1 MLKVRGLKVNYGV
14 IEAVRGIDFEVKNG
28 EIVTLIGANGAGKTS
43 TLNSIM
49 GLVPKSGG
57 EVHFFEEDITNLS
70 TDKIV
75 QRGLTLVPEGR
86 RVFINL
92 TVEENLR
99 LGAFHNEEEFP
110 KLLEFV
116 YTLFPRLKEKRHQFG
131 GNLSGGE
138 QQMLAI
144 GRALMG
150 GPKMILL
157 DEPSMGLAPIIVKE
171 LFNTLKRLNRE
182 EGITFLLV
190 EQNAGAALKLAD
202 RGYVLE
208 NGLIVMEGSSS
219 QLLSS
224 PEIREKYLGG

>member
-1 MLKVRGLKVNYGV
+1 
-14 IEAVRGIDFEVKNG
+14 
-28 EIVTLIGANGAGKTS
+28 
-43 TLNSIM
+43 M

-70 TDKIV
+70 TDRIV

-99 LGAFHNEEEFP
+99 LGAFHNEEEFS